1 MFSMYGIFG
10 NYLLNTEMRS
20 ISGMVRGLP
29 PISHGYTLWQVNND
43 KDVNNVLN
51 MMRIRNA
58 EIDMKYPEESSGEVI
73 TLEGSSYDD
82 ECFLVM
88 LWFTN
93 IFDYWFGKKQ
103 VKYITNPS
111 MDTCFDDLLMNI

>member
-1 MFSMYGIFG
+1 
-10 NYLLNTEMRS
+10 
-20 ISGMVRGLP
+20 
-29 PISHGYTLWQVNND
+29 
-43 KDVNNVLN
+43 

-111 MDTCFDDLLMNI
+111 MDACFDDLLMNIWNWVRNEISTKTLKNIAKDFYNKAIKYG